1 MDINPSNKEELKYLA
16 RKVATLGHVK
26 QGSNIL
32 CHIHTNNF
40 QGLGF

>member
-1 MDINPSNKEELKYLA
+1 MDINPSNKEEFKYFA
-16 RKVATLGHVK
+16 RKVATLGHAK

-32 CHIHTNNF
+32 SHIHTSNF